1 MEVNDLF
8 KFSVRGQWDN
18 LMEVYK
24 NNPAAGEAKI
34 TKSEDTALHI
44 AVTSGKTDIVSK
56 LAETMGEN
64 ASNILKI
71 RNKRGNTALHLAA
84 ALGNVEMCNCM
95 ASKDPTLLVARN
107 KESETPLF
115 SAALHGKKAAFL
127 CLHSFNQQKD
137 SSLCRKSLALQII
150 HCYPDLVDFLNENG
164 LSPLHILASKSNAF
178 KSSSCLGIFDI
189 ILYNCIYVDELSEE
203 EYVPKNSRTKSCLN
217 YPENYRT
224 CIKLFKLIRNS
235 IHVLSGIFVKPQ
247 DKLDEENPHQ
257 KIVSHGTNL
266 SMKEDKEV
274 RLFPLNCNTI
284 VMLSK
289 LIMKA
294 LLVVLGM
301 GIWRISAI
309 RKEKVRHKWA
319 NLVMNELVQHASI
332 YKYEDNGQ
340 NPASFGPDKDGGTF
354 VVPGIQPVPEYT
366 NLASLGKSTNAVG
379 NSLTGNQDKDDNGEH
394 QSGTEKMDKPILLEV
409 KVAVAEMDRYFDSYP
424 SVLEELNT
432 SQKNFILLT
441 SKKKKKIQQSRR
453 KETPLLIA
461 ARTGVTEMV
470 EKILDTFPM
479 AIQDE
484 DCDKKNIVL
493 LAVENRQTHVY
504 ELLLKRK
511 TAMDNAF
518 RQLDIQGNSALH
530 LAAKFENVRPSSLI
544 PGAAL
549 QMQWETKWYKFVHE
563 SMPPDF
569 FDRYNNQGKTPK
581 EIFTE
586 THKHLVEEGSKWL
599 AKTSEACSLVAALIA
614 TVAFATSG
622 TVPGGPDEDIGDPIF
637 EREPAFRVFAISSL
651 VALCFSVTALII
663 CLAILTSRYQE
674 EDFAMDLP
682 RKVLVGLTSLFIS
695 VVSIL
700 ISFCSGHYLVVRDE
714 LRSAAYPIYAAT
726 CLPTTLFALA
736 QVPLYI
742 DLTSAIFRKVPERRC
757 KVF

>member
-1 MEVNDLF
+1 M
-8 KFSVRGQWDN
+8 K
-18 LMEVYK
+18 
-24 NNPAAGEAKI
+24 KI
-34 TKSEDTALHI
+34 LTRRSYLT
-44 AVTSGKTDIVSK
+44 
-56 LAETMGEN
+56 
-64 ASNILKI
+64 
-71 RNKRGNTALHLAA
+71 
-84 ALGNVEMCNCM
+84 
-95 ASKDPTLLVARN
+95 
-107 KESETPLF
+107 
-115 SAALHGKKAAFL
+115 
-127 CLHSFNQQKD
+127 
-137 SSLCRKSLALQII
+137 
-150 HCYPDLVDFLNENG
+150 
-164 LSPLHILASKSNAF
+164 
-178 KSSSCLGIFDI
+178 
-189 ILYNCIYVDELSEE
+189 
-203 EYVPKNSRTKSCLN
+203 
-217 YPENYRT
+217 
-224 CIKLFKLIRNS
+224 
-235 IHVLSGIFVKPQ
+235 
-247 DKLDEENPHQ
+247 
-257 KIVSHGTNL
+257 GTNL

-274 RLFPLNCNTI
+274 RHFPPNCNTI
-284 VMLSK
+284 VMLSN

-294 LLVVLGM
+294 LLIILGI

-309 RKEKVRHKWA
+309 REKKVTHKWA

-340 NPASFGPDKDGGTF
+340 NPASSRPDKDGETF

-366 NLASLGKSTNAVG
+366 NLASLAKNKNAVG

-394 QSGTEKMDKPILLEV
+394 QSGTEEMEKPIILEV
-409 KVAVAEMDRYFDSYP
+409 KVAVAGMDRYFDSYP
-424 SVLEELNT
+424 SILEELNT

-441 SKKKKKIQQSRR
+441 STKKKKIQQSRR

-461 ARTGVTEMV
+461 ATTGVTEMV
-470 EKILDTFPM
+470 GKILDTFPM

-484 DCDKKNIVL
+484 DCDKKNLVL

-511 TAMDNAF
+511 TGMESAF
-518 RQLDIQGNSALH
+518 RQLDNQGNSALH
-530 LAAKFENVRPSSLI
+530 LAAKFEDFRPLSLI

-549 QMQWETKWYKFVHE
+549 QMQWETKWYKFVKE

-586 THKHLVEEGSKWL
+586 THKHLVKEGSKWL
-599 AKTSEACSLVAALIA
+599 ARTSEACSLVAALIA
-614 TVAFATSG
+614 TVAFATSA
-622 TVPGGPDEDIGDPIF
+622 TVPGGLNQDTGDPIF
-637 EREPAFRVFAISSL
+637 EREPAFGVFAMSSL

-674 EDFAMDLP
+674 KDFAMDLP
-682 RKVLVGLTSLFIS
+682 RKLLIGLTSLFIS

-736 QVPLYI
+736 QIPLYF
-742 DLTSAIFRKVPERRC
+742 DLTMAIFRKVPKRSY

>member
-1 MEVNDLF
+1 MELNDLF
-8 KFSVRGQWDN
+8 KFAMRGQWDN
-18 LMEVYK
+18 VVEVYK
-24 NNPAAGEAKI
+24 NNPMAREAKI
-34 TKSEDTALHI
+34 RKSEETALHI
-44 AVTSGKTDIVSK
+44 AVASGQTDIVSK
-56 LAETMGEN
+56 LVEAMGEN

-71 RNKRGNTALHLAA
+71 ENERGNTALHLAA

-95 ASKDPTLLVARN
+95 TSKDPTLVAARN

-115 SAALHGKKAAFL
+115 SAALHGKKTAFL
-127 CLHSFNQQKD
+127 CLHSFNQQND
-137 SSLCRKSLALQII
+137 SSLCRKSNGNTILHSAICGEYYSLAFQII
-150 HCYPDLVDFLNENG
+150 HCYPDLVDSVNENG
-164 LSPLHILASKSNAF
+164 LLPLHILAS
-178 KSSSCLGIFDI
+178 L
-189 ILYNCIYVDELSEE
+189 YVDELSEE
-203 EYVPKNSRTKSCLN
+203 EYVPKNSRAKSCPK

-224 CIKLFKLIRNS
+224 CMKLFKLIRNS

-247 DKLDEENPHQ
+247 GKLDEENPHQ
-257 KIVSHGTNL
+257 KIVSHGTHL
-266 SMKEDKEV
+266 SMEEDKED
-274 RLFPLNCNTI
+274 RSFPPNCNTI
-284 VMLSK
+284 VMFSK

-294 LLVVLGM
+294 LLIILGI
-301 GIWRISAI
+301 GISRISTI
-309 RKEKVRHKWA
+309 KEKKVRHKWA
-319 NLVMNELVQHASI
+319 NLVMNELVQRASI
-332 YKYEDNGQ
+332 YKSEDNGQ
-340 NPASFGPDKDGGTF
+340 NPASSGPDKDGETF
-354 VVPGIQPVPEYT
+354 VLPGIQPVPEYT
-366 NLASLGKSTNAVG
+366 NLASLGKNTNAVG
-379 NSLTGNQDKDDNGEH
+379 NSLTGNQNKDDNGKH
-394 QSGTEKMDKPILLEV
+394 QSGTEEMVKPIILEV
-409 KVAVAEMDRYFDSYP
+409 KVAVAGMDRYFDSYP
-424 SVLEELNT
+424 SILEELNT

-470 EKILDTFPM
+470 GKILDTFPM

-484 DCDKKNIVL
+484 DCDKKNIIL
-493 LAVENRQTHVY
+493 LAVKNRQTHVY

-511 TAMDNAF
+511 TGMDSAF
-518 RQLDIQGNSALH
+518 RQLDNQGNSALH
-530 LAAKFENVRPSSLI
+530 LAAKFEDFRPSSLI

-569 FDRYNNQGKTPK
+569 FDQYNNQGKTPK

-586 THKHLVEEGSKWL
+586 THKHLVKEGSKWL
-599 AKTSEACSLVAALIA
+599 AKTSEACSLIAALIA
-614 TVAFATSG
+614 TVAFATSA
-622 TVPGGPDEDIGDPIF
+622 TVPGGPDQDTGDPIF

-695 VVSIL
+695 VVSIM

-714 LRSAAYPIYAAT
+714 LRSAAFPIYAAT
-726 CLPTTLFALA
+726 CLPATLFVLA
-736 QVPLYI
+736 QVPLYF
-742 DLTSAIFRKVPERRC
+742 DLILAVFRKVPKRSY